1 MKIIKALSKKVEEEI
16 SDAKEYVKMAIKYK
30 DEYPHLSQTLYD
42 ISLQEMEHMALL
54 HEEIAKIIT
63 AYREENG
70 EPPAEMLAVY
80 NYLHEEQISKA
91 RKVKTMQSMYG
102 G

>member
-1 MKIIKALSKKVEEEI
+1 MII
-16 SDAKEYVKMAIKYK
+16 SDFTGIELDVLRQKCNFVCNEKMVF
-30 DEYPHLSQTLYD
+30 ELRSQG
-42 ISLQEMEHMALL
+42 LL

-70 EPPAEMLAVY
+70 DPPADMLAVY